1 MTSSS
6 LPNSNERTTRAEEVT
21 ARLAAM
27 PLMEE
32 AVFHSLRFQDGKLEK
47 EVCDIVLCHR
57 GEAILLSLKAQD
69 TLRDAEQ
76 TARWLNKR
84 APKALGQLRG
94 AYRTLKERETWC
106 QHLIHGRR
114 DFPAGSLRVRH
125 GVALFESASEVTL
138 TNVESRLRDADDMV
152 ATTLMSVQN
161 FTNIVQYLRTWR
173 DVTKYLEARHA
184 CLRPPDSHT
193 IGADFALFG
202 YYTAMRDTFDGCA
215 GIPDAKIVTA
225 RGEHVRGGSAFRD
238 KEVALASILEDSM
251 RGIATAGPVV
261 LPAEGEHL
269 RRHFSEGQVH
279 RDRVREELCELSIQE
294 RAALG
299 EQIAVLSRRASVE
312 ESGGPFY
319 GGVRFTRHPSKAYVV
334 AVARNAD
341 HAELGPHV
349 LELVITAG
357 IYHERPTGIGL
368 ALNQIGDELRFNW
381 YLVESIGPS
390 VEMLAMAEKYWGHI
404 RLRSVTTAR

>member
-1 MTSSS
+1 
-6 LPNSNERTTRAEEVT
+6 
-21 ARLAAM
+21 M

-47 EVCDIVLCHR
+47 EVCDILLCHR

-69 TLRDAEQ
+69 SVRDAEH
-76 TARWLNKR
+76 TARWLNKQ

-94 AYRTLKERETWC
+94 AYRTLRERETWC

-114 DFPAGSLRVRH
+114 EFPAGSVRVRH
-125 GVALFESASEVTL
+125 GVALLESASEATL

-161 FTNIVQYLRTWR
+161 FTNIVHYLRTWR

-193 IGADFALFG
+193 IGADLALLD
-202 YYTAMRDTFDGCA
+202 YYTAMRDTFYGCA
-215 GIPDAKIVTA
+215 GIADARIVSA
-225 RGEHVRGGSAFRD
+225 RGEHVREGSAFRE
-238 KEVALASILEDSM
+238 KEVALAAILEDSM
-251 RGIATAGPVV
+251 RGIAAAGPVV
-261 LPAEGEHL
+261 LPVEGERLRRDFAEGRL
-269 RRHFSEGQVH
+269 D

-299 EQIAVLSRRASVE
+299 EQIGVLSARACME
-312 ESGGPFY
+312 KSGGPFY
-319 GGVRFTRHPSKAYVV
+319 AGVRFTRHPSKAYVV
-334 AVARNAD
+334 VVARDAD
-341 HAELGPHV
+341 QAELGPHV

-357 IYHERPTGIGL
+357 VYHQRPTSIGL
-368 ALNQIGDELRFNW
+368 VLNQMGDELRFNW
-381 YLVESIGPS
+381 YMVENIGPT

-404 RLRSVTTAR
+404 RPRSVTAAR